1 MLQQIT
7 GMCICVLSED
17 FFFLNRWMDEVER
30 ILQKS
35 ASEEFGPFIRKL
47 QTYQLRKELS
57 ELL

>member
-1 MLQQIT
+1 
-7 GMCICVLSED
+7 
-17 FFFLNRWMDEVER
+17 MDEVER

-35 ASEEFGPFIRKL
+35 ASVEFGPFIRKL